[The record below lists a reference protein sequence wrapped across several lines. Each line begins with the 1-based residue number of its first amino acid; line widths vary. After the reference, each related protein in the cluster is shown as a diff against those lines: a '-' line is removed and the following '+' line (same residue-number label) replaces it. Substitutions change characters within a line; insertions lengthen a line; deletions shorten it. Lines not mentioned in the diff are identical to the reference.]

1 MLENVRFR
9 FDQDILTKQSEI
21 ILQNVAR
28 VLKKYPDEKIEI
40 LGHTDNWGSDDYN
53 MDLSERRA
61 ISVRKYLIA
70 QGVDSTR
77 LFTAG
82 CGERMPIADNNTSE
96 GRAINRR
103 IEFSIYDGVTSKCP
117 KVEDEQLNDESL
129 GDTYTNDEEKRIDG
143 ALAAGEKLSF
153 TNVRFKVDSD
163 ELTEPSMKILDNVVT
178 VLNKRKDLKLE
189 IQGHTDSDGAA
200 VYNQDLSERRA
211 VSVKNYLVNNG
222 INRDRLT
229 TIGYGETNPVAS
241 NTTKE
246 GKAKNRRIEFMPVK

>member
-1 MLENVRFR
+1 
-9 FDQDILTKQSEI
+9 
-21 ILQNVAR
+21 
-28 VLKKYPDEKIEI
+28 
-40 LGHTDNWGSDDYN
+40 
-53 MDLSERRA
+53 
-61 ISVRKYLIA
+61 
-70 QGVDSTR
+70 
-77 LFTAG
+77 
-82 CGERMPIADNNTSE
+82 
-96 GRAINRR
+96 
-103 IEFSIYDGVTSKCP
+103 VTSKCP
-117 KVEDEQLNDESL
+117 KVEDEQLNDKSL
-129 GDTYTNDEEKRIDG
+129 GDTYTNDEEKRIDV
-143 ALAAGEKLSF
+143 ALVAGEKLSF

-211 VSVKNYLVNNG
+211 LSVKNYLVNNG